1 MKNIKLITLLKT
13 YTEEEWVHYENFVR
27 ANDVISG
34 RKYFPLVMQLR
45 KNISLPFRQISIEQI
60 FTKAYGKNSFKY
72 QTISNRQTEL
82 LKISEKFL
90 IDIALKK
97 FPLAEENFLTH
108 ELGERRL
115 AKNLEEVL
123 RRADKKIEKYS
134 YDPEA
139 LAMAYS
145 TALNK
150 ASFKQRT
157 GMNGEFFNDFF
168 EYSLLYLADAM
179 NFLYRNGYE
188 FVLQKSYNIDFE
200 FNPLLEFL
208 NLSDADALMEKIEKM
223 KKPYFIIPVI
233 RYYLFKSAS
242 MDNNSEY
249 AQKAEKLFF
258 AHQSKFPDY
267 MRVEFYRMLMSHYLI
282 KINGG
287 GHKYF
292 SNLFYLC
299 DRKLKSNLL
308 DDFKVATYPA
318 NMFREYIIAGLE
330 TRKFTWVENFLNN
343 YTKYLPENVRND
355 EYSLGM
361 IRLNIA
367 KENFRKALEIIEKSA
382 SVNIVH
388 RIDTSRYKL
397 ICLYELDMTDKCVA
411 EYDKLKRFIKNG
423 KKIPVITKAANNGFL
438 EKYYI
443 LLKYKMTGKSK
454 DIGFHFKDMME
465 GRENVIG
472 KGWLIKKAGV
482 ISKNK

>member
-1 MKNIKLITLLKT
+1 MKNIKLITLLKS
-13 YTEEEWVHYENFVR
+13 YTEDEWVSYEKFIK
-27 ANDVISG
+27 ANDVISP
-34 RKYFPLVMQLR
+34 RKYLPLVIQLR
-45 KNISLPFRQISIEQI
+45 KNISLPFQKIDIEQI
-60 FTKAYGKNSFKY
+60 FTKAFGKSGFKL
-72 QTISNRQTEL
+72 QTINNRQTEL

-90 IDIALKK
+90 IDLALKK
-97 FPLAEENFLTH
+97 SPLAEENFLTH
-108 ELGERRL
+108 ELGERGL
-115 AKNLEEVL
+115 AKNLEEVF
-123 RRADKKIEKYS
+123 RRADRKIEKFGYE
-134 YDPEA
+134 PEM
-139 LAMAYS
+139 LAMAHA

-150 ASFKQRT
+150 ASFKQSMGITR
-157 GMNGEFFNDFF
+157 EFFNDFF
-168 EYSLLYLADAM
+168 EHSLLYLADAM

-208 NLSDADALMEKIEKM
+208 NLSDADALMTKIEKM

-242 MDNNSEY
+242 MDNNEEY
-249 AQKAEKLFF
+249 AMKAEKLFF
-258 AHQSKFPDY
+258 AHQNKFPDY

-287 GHKYF
+287 EYKYF

-299 DRKLKSNLL
+299 DSKLKSNLL

-330 TRKFTWVENFLNN
+330 TRKYSWVENFLNN
-343 YTKYLPENVRND
+343 YTKYLPENVRED

-361 IRLNIA
+361 IRLYIS

-397 ICLYELDMTDKCVA
+397 ICLYELDMTDECET

-423 KKIPVITKAANNGFL
+423 KKIPVMNKDANTGFL
-438 EKYYI
+438 EKYFF
-443 LLKYKMTGKSK
+443 LLKYKLTGKSK
-454 DIGFHFKDMME
+454 DIGFRFKDMKA
-465 GRENVIG
+465 GKQNVIG
-472 KGWLIKKAGV
+472 KGWLLKKAEEITG
-482 ISKNK
+482 